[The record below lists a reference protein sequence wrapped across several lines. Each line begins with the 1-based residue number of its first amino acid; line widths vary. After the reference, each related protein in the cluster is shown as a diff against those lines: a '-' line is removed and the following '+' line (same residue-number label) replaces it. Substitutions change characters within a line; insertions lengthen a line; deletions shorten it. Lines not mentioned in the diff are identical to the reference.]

1 MSCLRVRVCQRQAE
15 TRVGQR
21 QESVRWREN
30 DEEEGGMEG
39 SMKKLGKSS
48 LPSHRCFVFKR
59 LGGCQPINKFSFH
72 FYLLLKQKKTDSV

>member
-39 SMKKLGKSS
+39 SMKKLFAKPS
-48 LPSHRCFVFKR
+48 LFCF
-59 LGGCQPINKFSFH
+59 
-72 FYLLLKQKKTDSV
+72 

>member
-1 MSCLRVRVCQRQAE
+1 
-15 TRVGQR
+15 
-21 QESVRWREN
+21 
-30 DEEEGGMEG
+30 MEG

-72 FYLLLKQKKTDSV
+72 FYLLLKQKKTDSVLFFIANNVCWPVSIQY

>member
-21 QESVRWREN
+21 EESVRWREN

-39 SMKKLGKSS
+39 SMKSWRKAL
-48 LPSHRCFVFKR
+48 
-59 LGGCQPINKFSFH
+59 CQAIVVLFLRGWVDVNQSTNFH
-72 FYLLLKQKKTDSV
+72 FTSTYF